1 VPSVVRTGEL
11 PKGPVDR
18 LKEDSSRESKE
29 PIRLKGDKERS
40 CEQTST
46 RGAGEVCVSLVSE
59 HRKISLLSVAGK
71 RKTHHAAEKKR

>member
-1 VPSVVRTGEL
+1 MPSVVRIGEL

-40 CEQTST
+40 CERTLQW
-46 RGAGEVCVSLVSE
+46 
-59 HRKISLLSVAGK
+59 KDYLSDN
-71 RKTHHAAEKKR
+71 